1 MAYSDSDAEPFQ
13 AGRRQFSSMYTLSVG
28 LIAIGAVLLFSGT
41 IGAFVTRGGEDSSR
55 DAPAPAS
62 DGLDVEGPGAILTRG
77 GNADFSSDF
86 DACNAVLTAD
96 AGGSTCGARIKWL
109 KDHQHKSDAQAKAQI
124 AAEYEVACGACAPGP
139 TPSPTPYTSCEAALN
154 AFAGRYT
161 CGSRIEYAKK
171 LGRSTAEARAQIAEE
186 FPDPCGVCMPEPTLA
201 PTPWPTRADGLVGM
215 YQSLA
220 GVASD
225 EGEGI
230 GELKGSVAECFRAC
244 DADADCKSFSYCGGT
259 CYFKKA
265 LLTADSP
272 HVAHDSCSSWFRNDN
287 EVNSSS
293 KCPMRHRNPE
303 PPELV
308 LDYRGVAWPAMCFT
322 GTTEEHIFLIG
333 DWGGLPG
340 WNGGI
345 PNTADNTKSEAH
357 PRRYWTGTDSHS
369 QSLVA
374 DHMNAHAK
382 TLNPRYV
389 LNVGDSFYWGGLRG
403 TCGKPLHPLS
413 VNVNV
418 QINPVFENV
427 YKGPGMDGKPW
438 FSVLGNHDYGGF
450 SFNTG
455 WDQQIA
461 YTYGGSPSGRWLL
474 PSQYWHQH
482 VDYLTKNFSVD
493 YYMIDTQVFDAK
505 HPYHDQGHNICSR
518 EHNGHRADCTPYGP
532 GDPWDCQKWFRKL
545 WKQQMLWLDKRL
557 NESAADWQIVLSHFP
572 PQGSWGTREWKALAS
587 KYGIDLF
594 VAGHTHRQEVHQWG
608 DAHMPFVITG
618 GGGGVTSET
627 NPYSWGGKDQYGFMD
642 MTISKESARIEAINQ
657 FGELRRTM
665 TVKPRDGWWQK
676 HRREAEAAKKDG
688 TNIEMVFQAPDD
700 TFAELDLDN
709 PHKNMEPVC
718 DLDSMGDADDNN
730 ETGCDDTFHGAQ
742 VQGSLTMHVSD
753 QEAFLSDDST
763 REVTLVIARL
773 GDIEEPRDVTV
784 SLALAH
790 ADNVMVGRRLSA
802 GFVDA
807 NFSVEVPAKELVETV
822 GAALHSKAFAA
833 INAELAR
840 SALLRAHGAI
850 ATGMWIDGFTA
861 RKPSDIVIP
870 VESGRASF
878 STTVIILYGAV
889 PLVALG
895 VCVLVSL
902 AVCTQRMHMSGSSK
916 RSLTAKKAVP
926 IAVPDS
932 DDEAPLPR
940 VSWPVQPAT
949 GNAAQ
954 LLAPA
959 GLSAPQLAM
968 PTLSAPTALP
978 ATATAMPTYHLV
990 QHSAY

>member
-450 SFNTG
+450 QFNTQ
-455 WDQQIA
+455 WDQMIA
-461 YTYGGSPSGRWLL
+461 YTWYMPGGRWIM
-474 PSQYWHQH
+474 PSQYFSQH
-482 VDYLTKNFSVD
+482 ISYPDQNFTID
-493 YYMIDTQVFDAK
+493 ILMIDNNWHDAK
-505 HPYHDQGHNICSR
+505 NPPEDPEHNICSQK
-518 EHNGHRADCTPYGP
+518 HNPWGATCGASGPVNIWDCT
-532 GDPWDCQKWFRKL
+532 KWFDKL
-545 WKQQMLWLDKRL
+545 KVETLKWMEEQL
-557 NESAADWQIVLSHFP
+557 NSSTADWQLIVSHFP
-572 PQGSWGTREWKALAS
+572 PEAWYNGRAMVRWAK
-587 KYGIDLF
+587 KYGIDLWI
-594 VAGHTHRQEVHQWG
+594 AGHRHTQDLKQRNNWWDIAYV
-608 DAHMPFVITG
+608 VTG
-618 GGGGVTSET
+618 AGGGVTSEGT
-627 NPYSWGGKDQYGFMD
+627 PTRSTPEYGWMDLAVTKDKLTVTSYKFEFRGQWRQYTMVVPKRDRAPPPSPCDKVWNFRTPGGGTCGSRIKWVLTHEHLSDQDAKD
-642 MTISKESARIEAINQ
+642 RIAQE
-657 FGELRRTM
+657 
-665 TVKPRDGWWQK
+665 
-676 HRREAEAAKKDG
+676 
-688 TNIEMVFQAPDD
+688 FQAQCAPCGSEGLNFTMQHDD
-700 TFAELDLDN
+700 LKLDFFKKSSEFLGPAMDAFN
-709 PHKNMEPVC
+709 
-718 DLDSMGDADDNN
+718 DATADQAALIGDA
-730 ETGCDDTFHGAQ
+730 
-742 VQGSLTMHVSD
+742 
-753 QEAFLSDDST
+753 
-763 REVTLVIARL
+763 
-773 GDIEEPRDVTV
+773 
-784 SLALAH
+784 
-790 ADNVMVGRRLSA
+790 
-802 GFVDA
+802 
-807 NFSVEVPAKELVETV
+807 
-822 GAALHSKAFAA
+822 GAAD
-833 INAELAR
+833 
-840 SALLRAHGAI
+840 
-850 ATGMWIDGFTA
+850 GM
-861 RKPSDIVIP
+861 
-870 VESGRASF
+870 
-878 STTVIILYGAV
+878 
-889 PLVALG
+889 
-895 VCVLVSL
+895 
-902 AVCTQRMHMSGSSK
+902 
-916 RSLTAKKAVP
+916 
-926 IAVPDS
+926 
-932 DDEAPLPR
+932 
-940 VSWPVQPAT
+940 
-949 GNAAQ
+949 GNA
-954 LLAPA
+954 
-959 GLSAPQLAM
+959 SAEDWNREEF
-968 PTLSAPTALP
+968 
-978 ATATAMPTYHLV
+978 
-990 QHSAY
+990 